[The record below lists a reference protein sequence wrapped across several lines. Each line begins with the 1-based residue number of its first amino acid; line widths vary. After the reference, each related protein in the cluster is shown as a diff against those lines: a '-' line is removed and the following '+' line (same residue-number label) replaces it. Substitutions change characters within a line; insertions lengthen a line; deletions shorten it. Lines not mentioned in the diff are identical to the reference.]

1 MRVLSLFSG
10 IGLLD
15 LGLAWAGMQTVGL
28 CEIEPYCREVLAKH
42 WPDVPIWSDVREV
55 TGESVCK
62 SVTLAQVRE
71 RLGIRRLS
79 VCTSPGCQSQEWLN
93 GSGSHAKRCTPSCV
107 GAGAGSVTMFA
118 SDGRTTSIA
127 GACELCGT
135 PSELSREPF
144 AAVCSFHS
152 HARSVER
159 SGAWQTGDQT
169 YKRITTTTDSLL
181 LCAGCANR
189 ITMNGIATTLRKE
202 VPCEAI
208 GCASVDVV
216 AGGFP

>member
-15 LGLAWAGMQTVGL
+15 LGLSWAGMQTVGL

-42 WPDVPIWSDVREV
+42 WPGVPIWSDVREV
-55 TGESVCK
+55 TGERVCRT
-62 SVTLAQVRE
+62 VTLGRVRE
-71 RLGIRRLS
+71 LLGIKRPSL
-79 VCTSPGCQSQEWLN
+79 CTSPGFPSLAWPN
-93 GSGSHAKRCTPSCV
+93 DSGSRAKRCTPSCV
-107 GAGAGSVTMFA
+107 GADVASVT
-118 SDGRTTSIA
+118 TSALDPEILSTVA
-127 GACELCGT
+127 ACELCGT
-135 PSELSREPF
+135 LSELSREPF

-152 HARSVER
+152 RAKSAEPA
-159 SGAWQTGDQT
+159 GECLTGGPKFRPT
-169 YKRITTTTDSLL
+169 TTTTDNLW

-189 ITMNGIATTLRKE
+189 ITTSGIATMLRKE
-202 VPCEAI
+202 VPCEAT